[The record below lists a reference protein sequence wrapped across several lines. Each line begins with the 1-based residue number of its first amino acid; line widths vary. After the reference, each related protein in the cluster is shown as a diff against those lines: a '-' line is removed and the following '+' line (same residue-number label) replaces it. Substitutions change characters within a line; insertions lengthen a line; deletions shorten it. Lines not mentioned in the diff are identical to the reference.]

1 MTKFCAAFLPVVALA
16 TAVFA
21 AEQPTLFR
29 GQTVWTDGA
38 EIRYVEDS
46 SAPDSELLLIYKNA
60 EPGAVNTFRTSAA
73 VEARVLAVGGGGA
86 GGGGTTTTTNPG
98 GGGGG
103 GQVVERNNERLA
115 AGTYT
120 ITVGAGGGQ
129 TTTQRNGEDG
139 LPSILTF
146 GGVEVVKALGGG
158 GGGARDNG
166 NGGDNVATGGG
177 GSGKDSIGGVG
188 ALGNA
193 YAGGA
198 ANGTY
203 CAGGGA
209 GAGGAGG
216 DADST
221 KGGDGGEGAFSDIGL
236 DCDLSRR
243 YGGGGGG
250 ARSNGT
256 NPSQAGEG
264 SDGGGHGGYTNAPG
278 EDGTPGTGGGGGG
291 GGKGSA
297 GKTGGAGGSGIVII
311 RLTAIEQP
319 MTWMPIDVSAGG
331 HTGKV
336 FIDSRAVYQW
346 VGGDLVITYTDTSVR
361 GGLRFFDPE
370 QPDLPPVLAKAR
382 VLAVGGGGGG
392 GMIDMRNGG
401 GGAGGGAGGFVE
413 QSGLVFDGS
422 AEYSIAVGK
431 GGKGGATRAES
442 GRDGGNSSITVGGV
456 DVCTVAIGGGGG
468 GAQSRGRD
476 GGSGGGGSR
485 LASYEQGEGGSCVNG
500 QGCVGGLGYGMYCG
514 AGGGGAGGRGED
526 VTSGPEGGRGGAAMA
541 SDITGATRLYA
552 AGGGGAS
559 VNRADQTSL
568 KYLGG
573 FGGSCFGECWLGGN
587 GAGVDGG
594 ETGRAFNPIPA
605 TSGVDGTGS
614 GGGGGVS
621 YEGAYETAGD
631 GGDGVVVIRLSGFV
645 VGTVPVPTAAS
656 FVYDGEAHRGV
667 AEHFAYELTG
677 TTVATDAGVY
687 TTTATIKPGFPLEW
701 GDAIGGQG
709 PRVITWRINQKR
721 VPMPEIAASFVY
733 TGEEACPVDRDK
745 LRLDEEGYC
754 WTNEGLRYCRLFG
767 YQQTDAGDYVLT
779 AKLVQE
785 NFVTNFVWES
795 TGSMADATY
804 AWRITTAPNRVEKFS
819 YDGYRTDRIIAHHPT
834 NLFSAVWGKDTAQ
847 CYFCTADED
856 GNKIGDWQNWG
867 NGPQTKGN
875 YRVKVVIPEP
885 SSRNWASVEAELP
898 FGVWEA
904 LDDIFSDHVTITFP
918 GYSGG
923 ALNDFPVPVRLRE
936 PTNEGLEPRTGFS
949 YQRAGATGLDIRF
962 FDQDGDPVPHEVDT
976 WDVDGESIVWVKMP
990 ALRSGVRLT
999 MCWKRV
1005 EGIRVPEYNPTAVWR
1020 DNYAG
1025 VWHLSSAK
1033 GGRYVDS
1040 TGNGLDAYLTD
1051 GADAESIDGRVGKGL
1066 YLKGGE
1072 LRAADYEPYLTEPG
1086 GPFSF
1091 SGWYLGKDYMAG
1103 GTKGTPARNLYMF
1116 AGKKTDGQAA
1126 NPEQFA
1132 SGWCL
1137 AINNSVTYYT
1147 PYASGNTTLGNRSI
1161 PNISTTWS
1169 HLGIKAPVIGA
1180 TTSLYS
1186 YYNGTEAGSSGRQ
1199 VLTNSLPLQIVRQ
1212 GFAADEVRLARSSA
1226 ARMTAW
1232 MRAEYI
1238 SMNSPTFSTFGCV
1251 VREGKT
1257 CDYWKALPGLS
1268 KMSWK
1273 EGQPSAGV
1281 NRGVYAGAGG
1291 SVSAISV
1298 TFLKLPEE
1306 TPLDPNEMPTVEGN
1320 YRVVFDHAEL
1330 SQYEP
1335 CSIGINFTISAP
1347 IYDLLIASTEN
1358 GVVETSITN
1367 SILAGTEVSVL
1378 ARPNANYEVGYISVD
1393 NVVVQGASFIM
1404 PSRPVT
1410 VSAMFRKV
1418 ASPVAPG
1425 EFEPECYIDSESAS
1439 SAVVRIN
1446 DNKAGFIAAPEGVTT
1461 TPDYLKLFAARS
1473 VYKSGKYVVE
1483 IGLTPEA
1490 ETMLR
1495 EQVSDSVESKAADLV
1510 DVSRTSATVTT
1521 IPGLYYMILGGTE
1534 VGDISTSGTKTL
1546 ATGGTT
1552 VLPKP
1557 NLGVTT
1563 KAFYRISVSEK

>member
-46 SAPDSELLLIYKNA
+46 SALDSELLLIYKNA

-103 GQVVERNNERLA
+103 GQVIERNNERLA

-177 GSGKDSIGGVG
+177 GSGRDSIGGVG

-319 MTWMPIDVSAGG
+319 MTWMPIEVSAGG
-331 HTGKV
+331 HTGRIFV
-336 FIDSRAVYQW
+336 DSSATYQW
-346 VGGDLVITYTDTSVR
+346 VGGDLVVTYTDTSVR
-361 GGLRFFDPE
+361 GGLRFFDPD
-370 QPDLPPVLAKAR
+370 QPSSPRIWAKAR

-392 GMIDMRNGG
+392 GMIDVRNGG

-431 GGKGGATRAES
+431 GGSGGASNAEP
-442 GRDGGNSSITVGGV
+442 GENGGDSSVTAGGV
-456 DVCTVAIGGGGG
+456 AVCALAIGGGGG

-500 QGCVGGLGYGMYCG
+500 QGCVGGLGYGIFSG
-514 AGGGGAGGRGED
+514 AGGGGAGGCGED
-526 VTSGPEGGRGGAAMA
+526 ATSGPEGGRGGAAMA

-552 AGGGGAS
+552 AGGGGAYI
-559 VNRADQTSL
+559 NRNDQTSQ

-573 FGGSCFGECWLGGN
+573 VGGSFFGECWLGGN

-594 ETGRAFNPIPA
+594 ETGREFNPIPA

-621 YEGAYETAGD
+621 YEGAYEIAGD
-631 GGDGVVVIRLSGFV
+631 GGDGVVVIRLSNFIIGSL
-645 VGTVPVPTAAS
+645 PVPPALGPFT
-656 FVYDGEAHRGV
+656 YDGEAHRGV
-667 AEHFAYELTG
+667 AEHFAYELSG

-701 GDAIGGQG
+701 DDAEGGQG
-709 PRVITWRINQKR
+709 PRVIKWEILKPVSPGEYVPEQYDDELEALSAVDRIN
-721 VPMPEIAASFVY
+721 
-733 TGEEACPVDRDK
+733 
-745 LRLDEEGYC
+745 
-754 WTNEGLRYCRLFG
+754 N
-767 YQQTDAGDYVLT
+767 
-779 AKLVQE
+779 
-785 NFVTNFVWES
+785 
-795 TGSMADATY
+795 
-804 AWRITTAPNRVEKFS
+804 
-819 YDGYRTDRIIAHHPT
+819 
-834 NLFSAVWGKDTAQ
+834 
-847 CYFCTADED
+847 
-856 GNKIGDWQNWG
+856 
-867 NGPQTKGN
+867 
-875 YRVKVVIPEP
+875 
-885 SSRNWASVEAELP
+885 
-898 FGVWEA
+898 
-904 LDDIFSDHVTITFP
+904 
-918 GYSGG
+918 
-923 ALNDFPVPVRLRE
+923 
-936 PTNEGLEPRTGFS
+936 
-949 YQRAGATGLDIRF
+949 
-962 FDQDGDPVPHEVDT
+962 
-976 WDVDGESIVWVKMP
+976 
-990 ALRSGVRLT
+990 
-999 MCWKRV
+999 
-1005 EGIRVPEYNPTAVWR
+1005 
-1020 DNYAG
+1020 
-1025 VWHLSSAK
+1025 
-1033 GGRYVDS
+1033 
-1040 TGNGLDAYLTD
+1040 
-1051 GADAESIDGRVGKGL
+1051 
-1066 YLKGGE
+1066 
-1072 LRAADYEPYLTEPG
+1072 
-1086 GPFSF
+1086 
-1091 SGWYLGKDYMAG
+1091 
-1103 GTKGTPARNLYMF
+1103 
-1116 AGKKTDGQAA
+1116 
-1126 NPEQFA
+1126 
-1132 SGWCL
+1132 
-1137 AINNSVTYYT
+1137 
-1147 PYASGNTTLGNRSI
+1147 
-1161 PNISTTWS
+1161 
-1169 HLGIKAPVIGA
+1169 
-1180 TTSLYS
+1180 
-1186 YYNGTEAGSSGRQ
+1186 
-1199 VLTNSLPLQIVRQ
+1199 
-1212 GFAADEVRLARSSA
+1212 
-1226 ARMTAW
+1226 
-1232 MRAEYI
+1232 
-1238 SMNSPTFSTFGCV
+1238 
-1251 VREGKT
+1251 
-1257 CDYWKALPGLS
+1257 
-1268 KMSWK
+1268 
-1273 EGQPSAGV
+1273 
-1281 NRGVYAGAGG
+1281 
-1291 SVSAISV
+1291 
-1298 TFLKLPEE
+1298 
-1306 TPLDPNEMPTVEGN
+1306 
-1320 YRVVFDHAEL
+1320 
-1330 SQYEP
+1330 
-1335 CSIGINFTISAP
+1335 
-1347 IYDLLIASTEN
+1347 
-1358 GVVETSITN
+1358 
-1367 SILAGTEVSVL
+1367 
-1378 ARPNANYEVGYISVD
+1378 
-1393 NVVVQGASFIM
+1393 
-1404 PSRPVT
+1404 
-1410 VSAMFRKV
+1410 
-1418 ASPVAPG
+1418 
-1425 EFEPECYIDSESAS
+1425 
-1439 SAVVRIN
+1439 
-1446 DNKAGFIAAPEGVTT
+1446 NKAGFIAAPEGVTT
-1461 TPDYLKLFAARS
+1461 TPGYLKLLAARS
-1473 VYKSGKYVVE
+1473 VCKSGKYVVE

-1495 EQVSDSVESKAADLV
+1495 EQVSDSVESEAADLV
-1510 DVSRTSATVTT
+1510 DMSRTFATVTT

-1534 VGDISTSGTKTL
+1534 VGDISTSGTKRL
-1546 ATGGTT
+1546 ATGETT
-1552 VLPKP
+1552 VLQKP
-1557 NLGVTT
+1557 DLGATT